1 MRIIEEVKR
10 WVCEITE
17 IALLLVALG
26 IVFEILFGGAVPF
39 FGSTSVVANL
49 TKLIGDLG
57 DNGLVGL
64 VALGVIIY
72 LFNKRPAIQHQ
83 EHHQ

>member
-39 FGSTSVVANL
+39 FGGTSVVTNL
-49 TKLIGDLG
+49 TNLISSLG

-72 LFNKRPAIQHQ
+72 LFNKRPAMMQQ
-83 EHHQ
+83 QHHQ